1 MDVETSLIKDKDSVC
16 QIFEALLQLKNSV
29 ELYTKYSMCMIRL
42 GYFAD
47 AKHILKRSYTAF
59 KYDYEAYKQYE
70 NFISVYG
77 NIEDAI

>member
-1 MDVETSLIKDKDSVC
+1 
-16 QIFEALLQLKNSV
+16 
-29 ELYTKYSMCMIRL
+29 MCMIRL

-59 KYDYEAYKQYE
+59 KFDYEAYKQYE

-77 NIEDAI
+77 NIADAI